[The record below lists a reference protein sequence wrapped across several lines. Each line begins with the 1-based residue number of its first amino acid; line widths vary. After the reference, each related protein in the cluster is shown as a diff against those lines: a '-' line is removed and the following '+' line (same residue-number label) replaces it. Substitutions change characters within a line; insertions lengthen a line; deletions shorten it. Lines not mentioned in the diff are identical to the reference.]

1 MRPWDNRRRL
11 RSGTRRSRQTKPGA
25 NVASEPRSC
34 FVSGC
39 GWCGYR
45 GEMGF
50 DEADYLAERAGVTE
64 VLRSLVDSP
73 SDLDSTLHVILG
85 NAVRLAHTD
94 RGFIYLRDGD
104 VFRHVADVGASAE
117 VVEFNRANPIRPG
130 RGTSTGRAVL
140 ERRPVHIPDVELD
153 DEYEHREAQ
162 RLGGFKSLLSVP
174 MFLRDEVIGVL
185 SVFRSEPL
193 PFTQAEVDRLSMFAE
208 QAALATV
215 TSQLAAS
222 VESQRVE
229 LARFLPQQVADLISS
244 PGERKLL
251 EGHRSEVTVVFVDI
265 RGFTEFSA
273 MAEPEEVISVLG
285 EYHREMGR
293 HVTEHEGTL
302 GGFQGDGLMVY
313 FNDPHPAPDHAS
325 RAVAMA
331 REMQA
336 GFGPLAAS
344 WLKRGIQ
351 LGLGIGIATGYAT
364 LGRIGYEGR
373 YDYTPIGT
381 TVNLASRLCDRA
393 EPGAILASQRTIAGA
408 DIEATLMTDPLQLKG
423 IPQPVPAYIV

>member
-1 MRPWDNRRRL
+1 MGQPAPLALWYSPL
-11 RSGTRRSRQTKPGA
+11 AFKEAWRQ
-25 NVASEPRSC
+25 VASEPRSS
-34 FVSGC
+34 FVGGC

-85 NAVRLAHTD
+85 NAVRLARTD

-117 VVEFNRANPIRPG
+117 VVEFNRANPICPG
-130 RGTSTGRAVL
+130 RGTSTGRAVV

-222 VESQRVE
+222 VESQRAE
-229 LARFLPQQVADLISS
+229 LAHFLPQQVADLISS

-325 RAVAMA
+325 RAVTMA

-336 GFGPLAAS
+336 GFRPLAAS

>member
-1 MRPWDNRRRL
+1 M
-11 RSGTRRSRQTKPGA
+11 
-25 NVASEPRSC
+25 
-34 FVSGC
+34 
-39 GWCGYR
+39 GY
-45 GEMGF
+45 E
-50 DEADYLAERAGVTE
+50 ESDYRAERAGVTE

-73 SDLDSTLHVILG
+73 SDLNSTLQVILR
-85 NAVRLAHTD
+85 NAVGLAHTD

-104 VFRHVADVGASAE
+104 VYRHVSDVGASAE
-117 VVEFNRANPIRPG
+117 VVEFNKANPIRPG
-130 RGTSTGRAVL
+130 RGTSTGRAVM

-162 RLGGFKSLLSVP
+162 RLGGFRTLLSVP
-174 MFLRDEVIGVL
+174 MFLRDDVIGVV
-185 SVFRSEPL
+185 SVFRTEL
-193 PFTQAEVDRLSMFAE
+193 HPFTEREIDLLSMFAE

-244 PGERKLL
+244 PDGQKLL
-251 EGHRSEVTVVFVDI
+251 EGHRSELTVVFADI
-265 RGFTEFSA
+265 RGFTEFA
-273 MAEPEEVISVLG
+273 ATAEPEEVISVLG

-293 HVTEHEGTL
+293 HVTEFEGTL
-302 GGFQGDGLMVY
+302 GGFQGDGLMIY
-313 FNDPHPAPDHAS
+313 FNDPYPVPDHAA

-331 REMQA
+331 QGMQV
-336 GFGPLAAS
+336 GFTPLAIG
-344 WLKRGIQ
+344 WRKRGFQ

-393 EPGAILASQRTIAGA
+393 TPGTILASQRTIAAA
-408 DIEATLMTDPLQLKG
+408 DIEATLLAEPLELKG
-423 IPQPVPAYIV
+423 IPQPVSVYTVQPGTRR